1 MSFGFTPSSPPPASA
16 TSLVVTP
23 PAAAAFEENL
33 LRILKKDN
41 IDDLLHFLFET
52 STDNVDGDED
62 DEDYYAERMEF
73 EEDDEEGGG
82 EGGAAVPS
90 RVGLDSALVGALLGH
105 DAAPADDD
113 GAAAAVAADDT
124 SSASSESS
132 DQDEKEVVLKLDY
145 SGLERFKVVRC
156 VKLRDESAV
165 KKEVWVRS
173 LGIGDSRG
181 EEEVTLMRQVLQK
194 SNVRLMIWQMF
205 SLPLEDYTEEDILS
219 GEDFS
224 AYFFGDVRTRWG
236 KIF

>member
-1 MSFGFTPSSPPPASA
+1 
-16 TSLVVTP
+16 
-23 PAAAAFEENL
+23 
-33 LRILKKDN
+33 
-41 IDDLLHFLFET
+41 
-52 STDNVDGDED
+52 
-62 DEDYYAERMEF
+62 MEF

-90 RVGLDSALVGALLGH
+90 RVGLDAALVGALLGH
-105 DAAPADDD
+105 GAAPADDD
-113 GAAAAVAADDT
+113 GAAAVVAADDT
-124 SSASSESS
+124 SSATSASSESS
-132 DQDEKEVVLKLDY
+132 NQDEKEVVLKLDY
-145 SGLERFKVVRC
+145 SGLERFKVVQR

-165 KKEVWVRS
+165 KKAVWVRS

-224 AYFFGDVRTRWG
+224 AYFFGDVLGDVRARLFDY
-236 KIF
+236 KEEI